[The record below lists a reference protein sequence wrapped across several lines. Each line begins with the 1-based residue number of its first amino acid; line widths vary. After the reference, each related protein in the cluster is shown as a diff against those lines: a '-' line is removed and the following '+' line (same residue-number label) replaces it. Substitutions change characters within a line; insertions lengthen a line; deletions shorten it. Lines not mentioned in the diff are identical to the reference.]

1 MEDRS
6 NEFERLRLVQMKD
19 AKENAGLKTRLQE
32 MKVVNDSEKQLL
44 EQQVCADDCSQ
55 YFYQTTLIV
64 VIFDLFSYLN

>member
-1 MEDRS
+1 LEDRS

-44 EQQVCADDCSQ
+44 EQQVCANNV
-55 YFYQTTLIV
+55 FTKPL
-64 VIFDLFSYLN
+64 LLL